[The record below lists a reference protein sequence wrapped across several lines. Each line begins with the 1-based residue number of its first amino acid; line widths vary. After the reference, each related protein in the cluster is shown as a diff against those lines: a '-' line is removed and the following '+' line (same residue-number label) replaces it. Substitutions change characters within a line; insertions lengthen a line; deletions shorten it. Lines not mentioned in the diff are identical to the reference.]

1 MILTEHEVGDGETED
16 EDAVD
21 GKRNEKQIKI
31 AIVTT
36 ADAVAD
42 PRTVVV
48 KPL

>member
-1 MILTEHEVGDGETED
+1 VILTEHKVGDGETED